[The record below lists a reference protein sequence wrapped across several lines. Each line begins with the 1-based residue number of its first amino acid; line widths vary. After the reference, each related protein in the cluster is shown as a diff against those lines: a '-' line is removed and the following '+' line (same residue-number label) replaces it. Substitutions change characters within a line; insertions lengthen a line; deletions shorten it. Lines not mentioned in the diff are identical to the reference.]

1 MEKSSS
7 MEAIEKRDD
16 HIAEHANRVRR
27 VADWQVLPLL
37 LFGFATYQLDRTNIS
52 SALTGGLASAIG
64 VDQNT
69 INLGN
74 QLMYIGV
81 IVLEIPS
88 NIVLHKVGPRW
99 WIGGQVLIF
108 GIIAAIQVFIR
119 NKTGFLLTRSILGL
133 AEAGY
138 IPGAMFTLSTWYTKE
153 ELTKRIAIFFFG
165 MFGGT
170 AVSPLLGAGLLRL
183 NGRCGISGWQWIF
196 LVEGI
201 WSVTVSLMLM
211 FLLPKRSAYQPTLV
225 DEKERTNGKT
235 PNQQI
240 PLTVVWKTLT
250 NVYKWP
256 HFLATACVF
265 ATWCPLT
272 TYSPTIIMSLG
283 FTRVQANALA
293 AIGFLL
299 TLPVVLFFA
308 WLSDRMKKRGITV
321 MIAISAYLIA
331 LICLRTIQPH
341 VGRWSK
347 FGLWT
352 TVNGLAVGYHP
363 IHNAWIQMNSQSP
376 EERSIG
382 VARYDCYQ
390 RSYGRYPDLP

>member
-1 MEKSSS
+1 
-7 MEAIEKRDD
+7 
-16 HIAEHANRVRR
+16 
-27 VADWQVLPLL
+27 ADWQVLPLL

-99 WIGGQVLIF
+99 WIGGQVFIF
-108 GIIAAIQVFIR
+108 GIIAATQVFIR
-119 NKTGFLLTRSILGL
+119 NRTGFLLTRAILGL

-196 LVEGI
+196 LGRYFAMDGLITVMTDSVAVEGI

-211 FLLPKRSAYQPTLV
+211 FLLPERSAYQPKLV
-225 DEKERTNGKT
+225 DEKEGTHEET
-235 PNQQI
+235 PNQRI
-240 PLTVVWKTLT
+240 PLAVVWKTLT
-250 NVYKWP
+250 TVYKWP

-299 TLPVVLFFA
+299 TLPVVLFFT
-308 WLSDRMKKRGITV
+308 WLSDKMKKRGIAV

-382 VARYDCYQ
+382 VA
-390 RSYGRYPDLP
+390 